1 MLGRRQLRAKAMQA
15 LYSYYRGNQDMRLVE
30 KNMLKGV
37 RDVEDLYFALLTLLV
52 AVKNEAEK
60 KIEVGLSKNF
70 PTEEEKNPSRK
81 FINNPIFE
89 ILEKQEDL
97 RDFDSRHRNLNWN
110 LEDIYP
116 HKILKNFTEG
126 KTYKNYIKSRDNS
139 FEEHKRII
147 SHLFINYIAGNEE
160 VESFL
165 EDYNINWADDL
176 HIANTMV
183 VNTIKS
189 FTADGLNNLFTL
201 LLDEEHLEFTQ
212 NLLRKAINN
221 EQELSA
227 LIDEKAQNWDFERIA
242 LIDRLIL
249 QMALTEF
256 LYFPSIPPK
265 VTINE
270 YVEMAKSYSTPKS
283 KIFVNGILDKTLK
296 DLQEE
301 GKIRKSARGMM

>member
-15 LYSYYRGNQDMRLVE
+15 LYAYYRGNHDMRLVE
-30 KNMLKGV
+30 NNMLKGI
-37 RDVEDLYFALLTLLV
+37 RDVEDLYFVLLTLLI
-52 AVKNEAEK
+52 AVRDEAEK
-60 KIEVGLSKNF
+60 KIEVGLAKNF
-70 PTEEEKNPSRK
+70 PTEEEKKPNRK
-81 FINNPIFE
+81 FIHNPIFD
-89 ILEKQEDL
+89 ILESKEDL
-97 RDFDSRHRNLNWN
+97 KDFSERNKQLNWTV
-110 LEDIYP
+110 EGIYP
-116 HKILKNFTEG
+116 SKILKAFTEG
-126 KTYKNYIKSRDNS
+126 KTYKSYLKSEENS
-139 FEEHKRII
+139 FEDHKRIVL
-147 SHLFINYIAGNEE
+147 HLFINYIAGNEE

-183 VNTIKS
+183 VNTLKT
-189 FTADGLNNLFTL
+189 FKEDGLNNLFTL
-201 LLDEEHLEFTQ
+201 LLDEEHLEFTK
-212 NLLRKAINN
+212 NLLKKAINN
-221 EQELSA
+221 EQELVA

-270 YVEMAKSYSTPKS
+270 YVEMSKSYSTPKS
-283 KIFVNGILDKTLK
+283 KTFVNGILDKTLK

>member
-15 LYSYYRGNQDMRLVE
+15 LYSYYRGNQDIRLVE

-37 RDVEDLYFALLTLLV
+37 RDVEDLYYALLSLIL
-52 AVKNEAEK
+52 AVKEEAEK
-60 KIEVGLSKNF
+60 KIDVGLAKNF
-70 PTEEEKNPSRK
+70 PTEEEKHPRK
-81 FINNPIFE
+81 KFVNNPIFE
-89 ILEKQEDL
+89 ILENQEEL
-97 RDFDSRHRNLNWN
+97 KDFSARNKNLNWRVEN
-110 LEDIYP
+110 IYP
-116 HKILKNFTEG
+116 AKILKAFTEG
-126 KTYKNYIKSRDNS
+126 NSYKNYMKSEESS
-139 FEEHKRII
+139 FEDHKKII
-147 SHLFINYIAGNEE
+147 SHLFINYIADYDE
-160 VESFL
+160 VTSFL
-165 EDYNINWADDL
+165 EDQNINWADDL

-189 FTADGLNNLFTL
+189 FNSDGINNLFTL
-201 LLDEEHLEFTQ
+201 LLDEEHIEFTRE
-212 NLLRKAINN
+212 LLKKAINN
-221 EQELSA
+221 EQVLSK

-242 LIDRLIL
+242 LVDRLIL

-283 KIFVNGILDKTLK
+283 KTFVNGILDKTLK